1 MKGKI
6 KMIGKRKLGV
16 KLVAVI
22 ISMLMVFQILPLT
35 AFANEYQNNLYYSPQ
50 LIWKLHM
57 TIWRLR
63 KK

>member
-35 AFANEYQNNLYYSPQ
+35 AFANEYQRYLQGGKSHRISLGKNTSKNTY
-50 LIWKLHM
+50 
-57 TIWRLR
+57 
-63 KK
+63 

>member
-35 AFANEYQNNLYYSPQ
+35 AFANEYQNNLLLQS
-50 LIWKLHM
+50 
-57 TIWRLR
+57 
-63 KK
+63 